1 MTMNAARRIGESSS
15 IRLRTLALLVAIIVA
30 VTSLLPTRPAAAQQ
44 RPKSVVEMLFG
55 SSTRSDEPRR
65 EIRKRVIRKKRDVRA
80 KRPAVRKKRS
90 VKRRSGSSSSRSR
103 SVTRSAPPAA
113 AAAAVAS
120 TDTGAAAKDDNAR
133 KILVVGDFMADGL
146 ADGLTEL
153 FSDDELIVV
162 TQKTNGSSGL
172 VRDDF
177 YSWPDNLGAII
188 DDVEPDAVAMMIG
201 ANDRQ
206 PMRVS
211 GNILSVRSDGWTA
224 EYEKRATDLA
234 KIVKDK
240 NVPLVWVGMPS
251 FKYDSMSEDMVFF
264 NDIYKR
270 AAERVSGEFVSI
282 WDGFVD
288 EKGEFIYSG
297 PDVNGQTAR
306 LRGSDGLSMTDEGD
320 EKLAFFA
327 EKAIDRALGDV
338 STQMALGDESL
349 PTLQLQPLSNA
360 ANATVS
366 APVALNDPSF
376 DGSEALLGTSAKQ
389 NAFSLEMSP
398 RDRLVLNGDPVNVR
412 EGRADNFAW
421 NAKSDAIR
429 ATPPVVYR
437 GSIDVKTLKEN
448 SGLTPP
454 KEMPTILDA
463 IIEDW
468 ENNSDDGTSTS
479 GG

>member
-1 MTMNAARRIGESSS
+1 MTARASRRNRRDLNRTV
-15 IRLRTLALLVAIIVA
+15 RLLALLVALVVA
-30 VTSLLPTRPAAAQQ
+30 LTSVLPVTRAEAQQ
-44 RPKSVVEMLFG
+44 RPKTVVEMLFG
-55 SSTRSDEPRR
+55 SGTRAEPPRR
-65 EIRKRVIRKKRDVRA
+65 VIKKRVIRKKRDVRA
-80 KRPAVRKKRS
+80 QRATPRKKRTAT
-90 VKRRSGSSSSRSR
+90 RQNRSNPTRASAAKPA
-103 SVTRSAPPAA
+103 RSAPAA
-113 AAAAVAS
+113 AAAAADTS
-120 TDTGAAAKDDNAR
+120 TAAPAKSENAR
-133 KILVVGDFMADGL
+133 TILVVGDFMAASL
-146 ADGLTEL
+146 ADGLMES
-153 FSDDELIVV
+153 FADDELVFV
-162 TQKTNGSSGL
+162 TSKANGSSGL
-172 VRDDF
+172 VREDF
-177 YSWPDNLGAII
+177 YDWPNELGPII
-188 DDVEPDAVAMMIG
+188 DAVEPDILAVMIG

-211 GNILSVRSDGWTA
+211 GNILAVRSDGWTA

-234 KIVKDK
+234 RIAEARK
-240 NVPLVWVGMPS
+240 VPLIWVGMPS
-251 FKYDSMSEDMVFF
+251 FKYDAMSEDMVFF

-288 EKGEFIYSG
+288 EKGSFIYSG

-306 LRGSDGLSMTDEGD
+306 LRGSDGLSLTDDGED
-320 EKLAFFA
+320 KLAFFTR
-327 EKAIDRALGDV
+327 KAVDRALGESPAQV
-338 STQMALGDESL
+338 ALDDEAL
-349 PTLQLQPLSNA
+349 PSLQLQPLSNA

-366 APVALNDPSF
+366 APIALNDPSF
-376 DGSEALLGTSAKQ
+376 DGSDALLGTASQQ

-398 RDRLVLNGDPVNVR
+398 RDRLVLNGDPVNAR

-429 ATPPVVYR
+429 STPPVIYR

-468 ENNSDDGTSTS
+468 ENSGADGAQSS